1 MREKQYVVLGEDW
14 ELMIEHY
21 AVDSVEIRSRKKQ
34 IAIVWVLRE
43 DARNQSLVN
52 QASLI

>member
-1 MREKQYVVLGEDW
+1 MREKWNVVMGEDW

-34 IAIVWVLRE
+34 IVIVWVLRE
-43 DARNQSLVN
+43 DARNQPL
-52 QASLI
+52 ATRLH